1 VPERRTEIPI
11 FELPLVLL
19 PTEQIPLHIF
29 EERYK
34 AMIRHCLD
42 EEVTFGIVL
51 RTDEGPR
58 PIGCTAIV
66 EEVLEEFEDGR
77 MNILVEGDT
86 RFRVTGRTEGP
97 EFPLAEIEPFD
108 DGEPDAGADLGPAVE
123 AFERL
128 LEAVGSDATLDEET
142 EDSFEI
148 AARVEIPVEEKQSL
162 LETAS
167 EGARLQML
175 SEILENLRVQV
186 ARSREVAERAR
197 SNGHG
202 PISGLGPTER

>member
-1 VPERRTEIPI
+1 VPGRRTQIPI

-34 AMIRHCLD
+34 AMIRHCLA
-42 EEVTFGIVL
+42 EEAAFGVVL
-51 RTDEGPR
+51 RTDAGPR
-58 PIGCTAIV
+58 LIGCTAIV
-66 EEVLEEFEDGR
+66 EDVLEEFEDGR
-77 MNILVEGDT
+77 MNILVEGER
-86 RFRVTGRTEGP
+86 RFRVTGRAEGA
-97 EFPLAEIEPFD
+97 EFPLAEIEPYD
-108 DGEPDAGADLGPAVE
+108 DGEPEPGADPGPAVE

-128 LEAVGSDATLDEET
+128 LDAVGSDAALDEEA

-162 LETAS
+162 LEAES
-167 EGARLQML
+167 EGERLRML
-175 SEILENLRVQV
+175 SEILEALRVQV
-186 ARSREVAERAR
+186 TRSRALAERAR
-197 SNGHG
+197 GNGHG

>member
-1 VPERRTEIPI
+1 VPERRTQIPI

-51 RTDEGPR
+51 RTDSGPR
-58 PIGCTAIV
+58 LIGCTAIV

-77 MNILVEGDT
+77 MNILVEGDA
-86 RFRVTGRTEGP
+86 RFRIMGRTEGP
-97 EFPLAEIEPFD
+97 EFPLAEIEPYD
-108 DGEPDAGADLGPAVE
+108 DGEPEPGADPGPAVE

-128 LEAVGSDATLDEET
+128 LEAVGSDAALDEET

-162 LETAS
+162 LETES
-167 EGARLQML
+167 EAARLQML
-175 SEILENLRVQV
+175 SEILESLRVQV